1 MKKVL
6 CIILS
11 ILMVAL
17 MLAGCGQKADT
28 KPAAQGTEAAQGNA
42 AANSGEEPYEVHML
56 IALPATAP
64 DAAALERVMNAVNDI
79 TLP

>member
-11 ILMVAL
+11 ILMVAG

-28 KPAAQGTEAAQGNA
+28 KPAAQGNA

-64 DAAALERVMNAVNDI
+64 DSAAVERVMNAVNAI
-79 TLP
+79 TLGLE